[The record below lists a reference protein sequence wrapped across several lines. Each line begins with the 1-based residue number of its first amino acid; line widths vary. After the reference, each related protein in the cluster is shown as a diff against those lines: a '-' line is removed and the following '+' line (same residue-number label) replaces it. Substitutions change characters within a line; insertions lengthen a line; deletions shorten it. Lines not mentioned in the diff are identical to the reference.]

1 MTRAQATAVTT
12 EAAHAAMICA
22 MAASSQEV
30 TATRERL
37 TVFIKEV
44 EARVTVAERGAR
56 DSVASVAYICGEADE
71 AVRKVAFLE
80 GELANAR

>member
-1 MTRAQATAVTT
+1 VTGLQEEMTRAQATAVTT

-30 TATRERL
+30 TAAWERL

-44 EARVTVAERGAR
+44 EAR